1 MFVMG
6 IPENYRDL
14 LDSTALAHIAT
25 IGPKGEPQVNPV
37 WFDYDGEYVK
47 FSQTKGRQKYKN
59 VQRDERIALS
69 IVDPNNPF
77 RYIEVR
83 GRVDQIEE
91 DSDNAFI
98 NKMAKKYINQDV
110 YPYNRP
116 EDERIVLYVKPEHTT
131 QMGS

>member
-1 MFVMG
+1 MS

-25 IGPKGEPQVNPV
+25 IGPNGEPQVNPV
-37 WFDYDGEYVK
+37 WFDYDDEHVK
-47 FSQTKGRQKYKN
+47 FSQTKTRQKYKN
-59 VQRDERIALS
+59 VQRDDRIALS

-91 DSDNAFI
+91 DPDNAFI
-98 NKMAKKYINQDV
+98 NKMAKKYIGQDV

>member
-1 MFVMG
+1 M
-6 IPENYRDL
+6 
-14 LDSTALAHIAT
+14 
-25 IGPKGEPQVNPV
+25 
-37 WFDYDGEYVK
+37 K
-47 FSQTKGRQKYKN
+47 FSQTKTRQKYKN
-59 VQRDERIALS
+59 VQRDDRIALS
-69 IVDPNNPF
+69 IVDPSNPF

-91 DSDNAFI
+91 DPDNAFI
-98 NKMAKKYINQDV
+98 NKMAKKYIDQDV